1 MKESRYFIPKI
12 IAGYLLLAAM
22 CAAMIA
28 YIYHKVDSST
38 AVDPVLS
45 AIESRN
51 AMIDRTLVGLY
62 RAESR
67 AQMILAGDDS
77 YIALYDEDV
86 EDSLACID
94 SLKNTVILSDDPV
107 RAARLDT
114 VSMLVNRKRR
124 ELLRLAQGAARR
136 QRREPNHRAQH
147 SPPGRARCRSAGFAR
162 SLALRYGA
170 GQHAPPQVFPSCR
183 RAVRDRDGYDRA
195 RRSRTR

>member
-62 RAESR
+62 RAE
-67 AQMILAGDDS
+67 LPTTG
-77 YIALYDEDV
+77 
-86 EDSLACID
+86 
-94 SLKNTVILSDDPV
+94 
-107 RAARLDT
+107 
-114 VSMLVNRKRR
+114 
-124 ELLRLAQGAARR
+124 
-136 QRREPNHRAQH
+136 
-147 SPPGRARCRSAGFAR
+147 
-162 SLALRYGA
+162 
-170 GQHAPPQVFPSCR
+170 GQL
-183 RAVRDRDGYDRA
+183 
-195 RRSRTR
+195 